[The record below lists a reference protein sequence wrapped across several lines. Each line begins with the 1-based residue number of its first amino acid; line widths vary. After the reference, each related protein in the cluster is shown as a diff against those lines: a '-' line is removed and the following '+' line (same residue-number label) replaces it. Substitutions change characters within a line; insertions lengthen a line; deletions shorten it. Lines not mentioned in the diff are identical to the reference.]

1 MEYGFIPISSIVF
14 DHRSRRG
21 RSYEIWQGWRKG
33 RRKGPLIV
41 LEISE
46 EGTGPSRRKGR
57 RKKGGRA
64 YKTVGRTEERKKEE
78 EKDEVAR

>member
-1 MEYGFIPISSIVF
+1 MRYG
-14 DHRSRRG
+14 RG
-21 RSYEIWQGWRKG
+21 GEREEGGS
-33 RRKGPLIV
+33 KGPLIV

-46 EGTGPSRRKGR
+46 EGTGPSRR